1 MDIQPAQRAGTEAVF
16 VIRCR
21 GRNYRTI
28 ELSVIPHS
36 DIKPVFSG
44 VDTTLFPDRIV
55 IAFNFVLADAGIA
68 AAGHRAKREAAT
80 CSHAVLSAVVTVTV
94 LKARNGQVV
103 ADICCDFLAT
113 DLSPRQGGITSACEG
128 DIFTRIQRGF
138 GPGRAVAFLPAL

>member
-1 MDIQPAQRAGTEAVF
+1 MDIRPAQRVGIEAVF

-28 ELSVIPHS
+28 ELSVIPNS

-68 AAGHRAKREAAT
+68 AAGH
-80 CSHAVLSAVVTVTV
+80 
-94 LKARNGQVV
+94 
-103 ADICCDFLAT
+103 
-113 DLSPRQGGITSACEG
+113 
-128 DIFTRIQRGF
+128 
-138 GPGRAVAFLPAL
+138 

>member
-1 MDIQPAQRAGTEAVF
+1 MSSVAVDA
-16 VIRCR
+16 I
-21 GRNYRTI
+21 TAP
-28 ELSVIPHS
+28 LSWECVIPNS

-68 AAGHRAKREAAT
+68 AAGHLKAKREAST
-80 CSHAVLSAVVTVTV
+80 CGHAVLSAVVTVTV

-113 DLSPRQGGITSACEG
+113 DLSPDRVVS
-128 DIFTRIQRGF
+128 R
-138 GPGRAVAFLPAL
+138 PLVGRHFYPSSVVSVRSCIAFLPCPLNH